1 MDDMRAST
9 PDERRALKAAVRRSC
24 KLAGGAASVQYSTR
38 VGDVDLSRY
47 ASKDHPD
54 RYCPID
60 VALEIDREAGS
71 PVIVSAMAAL
81 LGYRLVADDAK
92 GAEPLSMRDVAQ
104 VSTEAA
110 QLISAVAEAS
120 CDGKIDANEVNNIDK
135 EAEEAVA
142 AIRRVQ
148 AKAKGAVGK

>member
-24 KLAGGAASVQYSTR
+24 KIAGGAASVQHSTR
-38 VGDVDLSRY
+38 AGEVDLSRY
-47 ASKDHPD
+47 ASTEHPD
-54 RYCPID
+54 RHCPID
-60 VALEIDREAGS
+60 VAIELDREAGS

-81 LGYRLVADDAK
+81 LGYRLVAEGAK

-120 CDGKIDANEVNNIDK
+120 VDGIDASEVSNIDK
-135 EAEEAVA
+135 EAEETVA
-142 AIRRVQ
+142 AIRRLQ
-148 AKAKGAVGK
+148 AKARGAVSK

>member
-24 KLAGGAASVQYSTR
+24 KIAGGAASVQHATR
-38 VGDVDLSRY
+38 AGEVDLSRY
-47 ASKDHPD
+47 ASTEHAD
-54 RYCPID
+54 RHCPID
-60 VALEIDREAGS
+60 VAIELDREAGS

-81 LGYRLVADDAK
+81 LGYRLVAEDAK

-104 VSTEAA
+104 VTTEAA
-110 QLISAVAEAS
+110 QLVSAVAEAS
-120 CDGKIDANEVNNIDK
+120 GDGKIDPHEVNNIDK

-142 AIRRVQ
+142 AIRQLQ
-148 AKAKGAVGK
+148 AKAKGVASK